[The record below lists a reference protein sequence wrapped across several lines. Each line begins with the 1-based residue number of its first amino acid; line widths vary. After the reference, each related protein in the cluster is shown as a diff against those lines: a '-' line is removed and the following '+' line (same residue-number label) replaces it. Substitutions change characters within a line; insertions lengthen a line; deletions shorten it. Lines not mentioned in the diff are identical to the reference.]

1 MCDKPELTCK
11 TGPTDR
17 ADVPRTTSSQPNPHK
32 SRGSRLRVRCP
43 PTSRVAISPTEKQS
57 PARIVGRLPSRC
69 SPPPPP
75 SPATASNPAGDS
87 SERARWGC
95 ARAAAGAWRSCA
107 PSSSRPSA
115 SASAT
120 AAAPWSSG
128 SACCSPSSATC
139 RASSTPPT
147 SSAPSTPTASAAAA
161 TATTTTSTSPEQ
173 HSSLPPPCGLPV
185 GLG

>member
-1 MCDKPELTCK
+1 MLF
-11 TGPTDR
+11 R
-17 ADVPRTTSSQPNPHK
+17 S
-32 SRGSRLRVRCP
+32 

-57 PARIVGRLPSRC
+57 RARIVGPAPLPSR
-69 SPPPPP
+69 SSAPASESGDREQP
-75 SPATASNPAGDS
+75 SRRQLRASEP
-87 SERARWGC
+87 RWGC

-128 SACCSPSSATC
+128 SACCSPSSATSP
-139 RASSTPPT
+139 ASSTPPT

-173 HSSLPPPCGLPV
+173 NQPPLLPSHPV